1 MAQHKMESLL
11 LLGSNNNNVIFEEE
25 WAKSLPVVRNL
36 LCRQNVS
43 KFEWQDLFSTNNRIT
58 SWVDSGNEKLL
69 SVLKEELTKHVGEA
83 ANKIL
88 PHSDVDSLLKAYIQ
102 EWEGYSILCRYLP
115 LPFCF
120 VEKREKESK
129 SGRNKQGF
137 QVRELMLDRWN
148 KYVFSKISTRLLNA
162 AMSLIDRERNGELVN
177 SQHIIGVQESFVDL
191 SIVGNL
197 NYAEQFEEQYITFTE
212 QFYSSQTSQIL
223 AENGVLAYM
232 AYVDEKLV
240 EEEERAKKYLDG
252 ETDGKSKGKIRID
265 LDAKKGQFEELSRT
279 IGRLSV
285 AKLNSINCKANS
297 SFQGKFGEVY

>member
-1 MAQHKMESLL
+1 MESLL
-11 LLGSNNNNVIFEEE
+11 LLGSNNNNVIFEQE

-58 SWVDSGNEKLL
+58 SWVDSGNDKLL

-129 SGRNKQGF
+129 SGKNKQGM
-137 QVRELMLDRWN
+137 QVRE
-148 KYVFSKISTRLLNA
+148 VFL
-162 AMSLIDRERNGELVN
+162 
-177 SQHIIGVQESFVDL
+177 
-191 SIVGNL
+191 
-197 NYAEQFEEQYITFTE
+197 
-212 QFYSSQTSQIL
+212 
-223 AENGVLAYM
+223 
-232 AYVDEKLV
+232 
-240 EEEERAKKYLDG
+240 
-252 ETDGKSKGKIRID
+252 
-265 LDAKKGQFEELSRT
+265 
-279 IGRLSV
+279 
-285 AKLNSINCKANS
+285 
-297 SFQGKFGEVY
+297 KF